1 MGALEVEIFK
11 VRRAPTSPKSRTNS
25 TPKPSYPQP
34 LAIAAQGTIQGLAR
48 LLRSPSACALTER
61 HPVLQAVSEKS
72 GKKEF
77 TFNNAQVTPKESLWT
92 ACIDVTV

>member
-1 MGALEVEIFK
+1 MAALEIEIFK
-11 VRRAPTSPKSRTNS
+11 VRHAPTSPKATQTLPLNLVIPNPGYRGSGRNS
-25 TPKPSYPQP
+25 
-34 LAIAAQGTIQGLAR
+34 LAR
-48 LLRSPSACALTER
+48 LFRSPSACALTER

-92 ACIDVTV
+92 ACIDVTI